1 MIDRTRHKRPAGLAA
16 ITDFAPLRHSDPASA
31 PGKDSSP
38 PSSAQPRRPA
48 RPEPS
53 ERSRGADPEDLP
65 ASTDTAEDCLD
76 WFFGALVETI
86 QRNGV
91 KRLWD
96 EELGLLV
103 SDAPKALVRQRLHV
117 VAMRPR
123 LTMLLIQAIEAD
135 KALGGRLVG
144 VPSGMSVPML
154 WKLRYDILSK
164 SSDQSVL
171 LYALDELFTEE
182 SMGILL
188 PA

>member
-1 MIDRTRHKRPAGLAA
+1 
-16 ITDFAPLRHSDPASA
+16 
-31 PGKDSSP
+31 
-38 PSSAQPRRPA
+38 
-48 RPEPS
+48 
-53 ERSRGADPEDLP
+53 
-65 ASTDTAEDCLD
+65 
-76 WFFGALVETI
+76 
-86 QRNGV
+86 
-91 KRLWD
+91 
-96 EELGLLV
+96 
-103 SDAPKALVRQRLHV
+103 
-117 VAMRPR
+117 R

-171 LYALDELFTEE
+171 LYALDELFTGE